1 MRSSGYRYL
10 SLQTGW
16 RWMFN
21 RVIPRSRDEFHSLS
35 VEDKARNES
44 FGVEGKNSSRTV
56 SEFKKCKFDFSRDNE
71 EVVNRKPI
79 FCPPPRHVSP
89 SSSLAP
95 SWDHLRRGRVVIYFN
110 ARLWTVIHSESLP
123 TYSSIVPHPG
133 SKLPNQRPHR
143 LNSVW
148 RFRPTFSLSPR

>member
-1 MRSSGYRYL
+1 
-10 SLQTGW
+10 
-16 RWMFN
+16 MFN

-79 FCPPPRHVSP
+79 FCPPPLHATF
-89 SSSLAP
+89 L
-95 SWDHLRRGRVVIYFN
+95 HL
-110 ARLWTVIHSESLP
+110 L
-123 TYSSIVPHPG
+123 
-133 SKLPNQRPHR
+133 
-143 LNSVW
+143 
-148 RFRPTFSLSPR
+148 LSPLPGIICDVAGS